1 MGTHPIFESDFDC
14 LTDLNKNKKHEP
26 LTTTK
31 HHCRAAEVARGHL
44 AAIGRRAKQSRAY
57 ETPAAAQATRPT
69 SPSGG
74 CSEQDG
80 HGWQWRKRI
89 ERSGSG
95 QRTTTQATCGKT

>member
-14 LTDLNKNKKHEP
+14 LTEQKHEP
-26 LTTTK
+26 ITTTK

-57 ETPAAAQATRPT
+57 ETPAAAEATRPT

-74 CSEQDG
+74 CGEQDG
-80 HGWQWRKRI
+80 HWWQWWKRI
-89 ERSGSG
+89 ERPGPG
-95 QRTTTQATCGKT
+95 QRTTTQATGGKT